1 MTVLCLNILPVFD
14 SAEAGAAAAT
24 ATASVCA
31 DNTGV
36 VAREASYHI
45 NGGDAD
51 WLIDTNRILIKC
63 W

>member
-1 MTVLCLNILPVFD
+1 MRSTLPVFD

-36 VAREASYHI
+36 VARGLISYH

-51 WLIDTNRILIKC
+51 
-63 W
+63 